1 MELVSC
7 WIEHPIRTL
16 DQPFTYDA
24 NGYEITPGER
34 VLVSFGHA
42 QVIGFVE
49 SVEHT
54 DETKEQAEQ
63 RLGVTIKPVEQLLDT
78 VSLITPELHDMALWL
93 KEQTLSTTIS
103 CFQCMLPGKIKPMTS
118 GNQKVVK
125 EKWAKCSEEEVSL
138 TPKQLEAYQ
147 YLLGH
152 QPLRYS
158 DLRKHYPSIARVLV
172 EKKAIE
178 LYEQERKAEDTVHP
192 ITSHP
197 LTLTKEQ
204 AAAMKEINS
213 TDDAVYLIKGVTG
226 SGKTE
231 IYLQL
236 AEQALSQGRQVL
248 ILVPEISLTPQMI
261 ERVSS
266 RFGSELAIYHSAL
279 NSQEKYEQY
288 QKVRSGRARIVVG
301 TRSAVFLPF
310 ESLGLIVMDEEQDE
324 SYKQDSQPAYHC
336 RDAAIYRGQY
346 HHCKVILGSATPSLE
361 SNARAMKGVYHLI
374 VMKDRVNHT
383 LPTVTIIPLKQ
394 SIKSGESYVLSD
406 ELKEK
411 IADRLARHQQCILL
425 LNRRGYTSVL
435 RCRSCQSVV
444 RCPHCDLAMSYHRQ
458 DQMLKCHTCGTM
470 IRVPKMCPTCGQ
482 AAGYS
487 TYGFGTER
495 LEQEVQ
501 QAFPEARI
509 LRMDRDTTSKKNG
522 HEKILKAFGA
532 HQADILLGTQ
542 MIAKGLDYPEVTLVG
557 IINGDEGLSRTDYR
571 SCEITFDLLMQAA
584 GRSGRSNEPG
594 EVVFQVFDPDHYAV
608 QCAAKQDYDT
618 FFAHEM
624 QFRHAGQ
631 YPPYTY
637 LISLTVTD
645 VNQAKVDETALYL
658 KQNLVKE
665 TFKTIGVVQLLKIKD
680 RFRSRII
687 LKGRNLDEMRAA
699 VNELFERDGYEKF
712 KNVRIDVNPMTLD

>member
-24 NGYEITPGER
+24 NGFHVSEGTRI
-34 VLVSFGHA
+34 LVSFGHQ

-54 DETKEQAEQ
+54 EETLEQAEE
-63 RLGVTIKPVEQLLDT
+63 RLEVKIKPVEQVLDT
-78 VSLITPELHDMALWL
+78 VSLITPELHDMAMWL
-93 KEQTLSTTIS
+93 RDSTLSTTIS
-103 CFQCMLPGKIKPMTS
+103 CFQCMLPSKIKPVT
-118 GNQKVVK
+118 GKAADAVK
-125 EKWAKCSEEEVSL
+125 EKWVRRSQEEVSL

-147 YLLGH
+147 FLAVSE
-152 QPLRYS
+152 PMRYS
-158 DLRKHYPSIARVLV
+158 ELRKKYPSIVRVLV
-172 EKKAIE
+172 EKNAIQI
-178 LYEQERKAEDTVHP
+178 YEQERQAADSVHP
-192 ITSHP
+192 LKKQP
-197 LTLTKEQ
+197 LHLTDEQ
-204 AAAMKEINS
+204 ACAMQEIMT

-236 AEQALSQGRQVL
+236 AQIALDQGKQVL

-279 NSQEKYEQY
+279 NPQEKYEQY
-288 QKVRSGRARIVVG
+288 QKVRSGRARVVVG
-301 TRSAVFLPF
+301 TRSSVFLPF

-324 SYKQDSQPAYHC
+324 SYKQDSQPSYHC
-336 RDAAIYRGQY
+336 RDAAIYRGRY

-374 VMKDRVNHT
+374 ELKERVNKC
-383 LPTVTIIPLKQ
+383 LPEVTIIPLKN
-394 SIKSGESYVLSD
+394 SIRNQESYILSD

-411 IADRLARHQQCILL
+411 IQKRLDVHQQVILL
-425 LNRRGYTSVL
+425 LNRRGYTAIL
-435 RCRSCQSVV
+435 RCRSCQSVI

-458 DQMLKCHTCGTM
+458 EKLLKCHTCGTM
-470 IRVPKMCPTCGQ
+470 MQVPQICPTCGQ
-482 AAGYS
+482 RTGYS
-487 TYGFGTER
+487 SYGFGTER

-501 QAFPEARI
+501 QAFPSARV
-509 LRMDRDTTSKKNG
+509 LRMDADTTAKKNG
-522 HEKILKAFGA
+522 HEKILNAFGNGG
-532 HQADILLGTQ
+532 ADILLGTQ
-542 MIAKGLDYPEVTLVG
+542 MIAKGLDYPDVTLVG
-557 IINGDEGLSRTDYR
+557 IINGDEGLARTDYR

-584 GRSGRSNEPG
+584 GRSGRSSTPG

-608 QCAAKQDYDT
+608 QCAARQDYDT
-618 FFAHEM
+618 FFRMEM

-637 LISLTVTD
+637 MISLTASGL
-645 VNQAKVDETALYL
+645 NQQKVEQTALWL
-658 KQNLVKE
+658 KQGLSSSE
-665 TFKTIGVVQLLKIKD
+665 FKTIGVLQLLKIRD
-680 RFRSRII
+680 RFRSRVI
-687 LKGRNLDEMRAA
+687 LKGKDLDVMRNA
-699 VNELFERDGYEKF
+699 VRKLFEQDGYDKA
-712 KNVRIDVNPMTLD
+712 KDVKIDVNPISLD